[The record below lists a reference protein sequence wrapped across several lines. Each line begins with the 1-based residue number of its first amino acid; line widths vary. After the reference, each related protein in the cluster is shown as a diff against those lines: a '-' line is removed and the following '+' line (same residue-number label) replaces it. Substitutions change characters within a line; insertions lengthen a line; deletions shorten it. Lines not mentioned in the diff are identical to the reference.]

1 MHHSSFHVPCAPN
14 RPLRLTTRHPRLGCC
29 PPSNRYAESLTV
41 ALSSAPKRGD
51 TLTGRNKTSEVDLDF
66 SKSNLVTPSLPGLT
80 SSSLSRRPS
89 VWPRLSLA
97 ALRTRPP
104 TAFACCYSPPAK
116 SSRPPARSDATPAS
130 ASFHPPREE
139 LLEEGDP
146 GGAMAEEK
154 ESTSIP
160 LSQAAEAVDPE
171 DPAKSPPR
179 PSSPTTSTR
188 KVRI

>member
-130 ASFHPPREE
+130 ASFHPPREK
-139 LLEEGDP
+139 LLEG
-146 GGAMAEEK
+146 
-154 ESTSIP
+154 
-160 LSQAAEAVDPE
+160 
-171 DPAKSPPR
+171 
-179 PSSPTTSTR
+179 
-188 KVRI
+188 